1 MNKVK
6 SAAEELIDTLVN
18 GTKRSAVELAIKNL
32 RQALDTDS
40 ISTVDSN
47 GPSPTAGTNIE
58 ERILHV
64 GGGNNAAG
72 YVEFGGATS
81 LLPEQST
88 VYSPLIGINISPQ
101 YRPDIK
107 TEEIRFPSPLYSQ
120 PVLPNQ
126 AASKE
131 EVYSALTAVDSH
143 DALAV
148 WRTAEKFHRIGT
160 DNEPT

>member
-32 RQALDTDS
+32 RYALDTDS
-40 ISTVDSN
+40 ISTVGSN
-47 GPSPTAGTNIE
+47 DPSPTAGMSIE
-58 ERILHV
+58 DCGLHV
-64 GGGNNAAG
+64 GSRNNAAG

-88 VYSPLIGINISPQ
+88 VNTPWIGINISPRYQ
-101 YRPDIK
+101 PDIE
-107 TEEIRFPSPLYSQ
+107 TEVIRFPSPPCPRPL
-120 PVLPNQ
+120 LPNQ

-148 WRTAEKFHRIGT
+148 WRRAEKFHRIGT